1 MLALRTRLRDRSVRG
16 TYCPRLT
23 RSSSPPEAGKGHP
36 LGRTGERHTE
46 QGEPVDPGGD
56 SDGVRAGGGRGVTG
70 TAGAGGSEDVRAAAH
85 QDDASGAEGAAG
97 RRPEHRDRPDVAPC
111 ERRTGLFLGG
121 NVALSGGGKPPETR
135 WNNLRL
141 QGTSSRFV
149 SRLASP

>member
-97 RRPEHRDRPDVAPC
+97 RRPEHRDRPDVGSRSQGTIEGP
-111 ERRTGLFLGG
+111 
-121 NVALSGGGKPPETR
+121 LSGGKREGLEAVR
-135 WNNLRL
+135 
-141 QGTSSRFV
+141 SSG
-149 SRLASP
+149 